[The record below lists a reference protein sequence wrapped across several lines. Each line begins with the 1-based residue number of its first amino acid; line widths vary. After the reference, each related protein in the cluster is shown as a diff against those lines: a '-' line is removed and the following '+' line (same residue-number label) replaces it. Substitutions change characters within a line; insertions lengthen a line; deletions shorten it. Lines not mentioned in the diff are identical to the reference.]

1 METLLIKE
9 NYLLFLMCFHGYS
22 LLIPLKSQEN
32 IVSLLMNDRL
42 LPLNNLKIYIN
53 NSLMWKAQERIL
65 KV

>member
-1 METLLIKE
+1 
-9 NYLLFLMCFHGYS
+9 MCFHGYS